1 MSSLITKAT
10 KRGFSGSQKI
20 RATKGKKA
28 PSRKPKRPGRITAAP
43 KAAKKAAVAKKLPQT
58 RRSKQ
63 ATVAK
68 KVISRPGKKIVGRP
82 IKKAVPKKKSVTVSR
97 AKKPK
102 VTVAKR
108 PSRTK
113 TPSKM
118 AVVRRRATSKP
129 QSRKAILARR
139 RALVPK
145 PLPAPPKK
153 PPSPGTL
160 AAVRAFEQALRLF
173 NRQDFAPAKAAFLS
187 LLTKFAEQAEI
198 VARAR
203 TYLSICDQRLAR
215 SPSIPRNPDAL
226 YNQGVFLLNKGDTT
240 EAIELFE
247 KALKAEPRADHVYY
261 SLAAAYA
268 RLDDVAK
275 AMDALRRAIGIRP
288 VQRSHARRELDFA
301 SLRSNEDFQQLTGF
315 GFDLVD
321 E

>member
-10 KRGFSGSQKI
+10 KRGLSASNRI

-28 PSRKPKRPGRITAAP
+28 TSRKPKRPGRITAAP
-43 KAAKKAAVAKKLPQT
+43 KAKKPAIGKKLPQAKK
-58 RRSKQ
+58 SKQ
-63 ATVAK
+63 ATAAK
-68 KVISRPGKKIVGRP
+68 KLSSRT
-82 IKKAVPKKKSVTVSR
+82 IKKVVPKKKSMAVAP
-97 AKKPK
+97 AKRSK
-102 VTVAKR
+102 VAIAKR
-108 PSRTK
+108 PSPKRPPAKLTTVK
-113 TPSKM
+113 
-118 AVVRRRATSKP
+118 RRPAKP
-129 QSRKAILARR
+129 QSRKALLARR

-173 NRQDFAPAKAAFLS
+173 NRQDFGTAKSAFLS
-187 LLTKFAEQAEI
+187 LLGKFAEQAEI

-203 TYLSICDQRLAR
+203 TYLAICEQRLAR
-215 SPSIPRNPDAL
+215 SPSVPRNPDAL
-226 YNQGVFLLNKGDTT
+226 YNQGVFQLNRGNTA

-268 RLDDVAK
+268 RLNDTPK

-288 VQRSHARRELDFA
+288 VQRSHARRDLDFA

-315 GFDLVD
+315 GFDLID

>member
-10 KRGFSGSQKI
+10 KRGLSASKRI

-28 PSRKPKRPGRITAAP
+28 TSRKPKRPGRITAAP
-43 KAAKKAAVAKKLPQT
+43 KAKKPAIGKKLPL
-58 RRSKQ
+58 
-63 ATVAK
+63 AK
-68 KVISRPGKKIVGRP
+68 KSKHATAVKKLSGR
-82 IKKAVPKKKSVTVSR
+82 IKKVVRTIKKVVPKKKRLTVAP
-97 AKKPK
+97 AKRSK
-102 VTVAKR
+102 VAIAKR
-108 PSRTK
+108 PSRKKPPAKVT
-113 TPSKM
+113 
-118 AVVRRRATSKP
+118 AVRKRSAKP
-129 QSRKAILARR
+129 QSRKALLARR

-173 NRQDFAPAKAAFLS
+173 NRHDFGTAKSTFIS
-187 LLTKFAEQAEI
+187 LLAKFPEQAEI

-203 TYLSICDQRLAR
+203 TYLAICEQRLAR
-215 SPSIPRNPDAL
+215 SPSMPRNPDAL
-226 YNQGVFLLNKGDTT
+226 YNQGVFQLNRGNTA

-247 KALKAEPRADHVYY
+247 KALKVDPRADHVYY

-268 RLDDVAK
+268 RLNDTTK

-288 VQRSHARRELDFA
+288 VHRSHARRDFDFVG
-301 SLRSNEDFQQLTGF
+301 LRSNEDFQQLTGF
-315 GFDLVD
+315 GFDLID

>member
-10 KRGFSGSQKI
+10 KRGFPKTQKI

-43 KAAKKAAVAKKLPQT
+43 KAAKKAAIAKKLPQT
-58 RRSKQ
+58 RKSKQ
-63 ATVAK
+63 TAASK
-68 KVISRPGKKIVGRP
+68 KVIHRPVKKL
-82 IKKAVPKKKSVTVSR
+82 APKKKSVAVSTATR
-97 AKKPK
+97 RK
-102 VTVAKR
+102 VTIAKR

-113 TPSKM
+113 TVPKVT
-118 AVVRRRATSKP
+118 VVRKRAQSKP
-129 QSRKAILARR
+129 QSRKALLARR
-139 RALVPK
+139 KALVPK

-187 LLTKFAEQAEI
+187 LLSKFAEQAEI

-215 SPSIPRNPDAL
+215 SPSVPRNADAL
-226 YNQGVFLLNKGDTT
+226 YNQGVFHLNKGDTAD
-240 EAIELFE
+240 AIELFE
-247 KALKAEPRADHVYY
+247 KALKVEPRADHVYY

-268 RLDDVAK
+268 RLDDAAK
-275 AMDALRRAIGIRP
+275 ALDALRRAIGIRP
-288 VQRSHARRELDFA
+288 VHRSHARRELDFA
-301 SLRSNEDFQQLTGF
+301 GLHSNEDFQQLTGF
-315 GFDLVD
+315 GFDLAD